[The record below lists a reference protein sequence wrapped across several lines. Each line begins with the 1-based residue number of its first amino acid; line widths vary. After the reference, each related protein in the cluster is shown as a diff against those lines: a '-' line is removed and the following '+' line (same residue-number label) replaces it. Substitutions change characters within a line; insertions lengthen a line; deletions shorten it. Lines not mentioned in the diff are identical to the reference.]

1 MYPRS
6 GFRSGGTSAKTT
18 LLETTLLRTPDYG
31 GDQHISEIERDRERQ
46 REQSDRRRG

>member
-18 LLETTLLRTPDYG
+18 LLETTLLGIPEIGVIGEPFVVNKD
-31 GDQHISEIERDRERQ
+31 SEQ
-46 REQSDRRRG
+46 